1 MHDHNYEETM
11 KNASYYGYL
20 FEPTD
25 MPKNTCDLCHKSFN
39 TPASLKRHIRIHT
52 GERPFQCQIC
62 EKYFSQQS
70 NLWKHVR
77 THTGTIRRVK
87 LLNVLIVSK
96 VQDCFA
102 RLSVE
107 WCKGNSRNFS

>member
-1 MHDHNYEETM
+1 MVHDHNYEEGID
-11 KNASYYGYL
+11 SERYYGYL
-20 FEPTD
+20 LETSEHS
-25 MPKNTCDLCHKSFN
+25 KNTCDMCQKTFN

-77 THTGTIRRVK
+77 THTGILRV
-87 LLNVLIVSK
+87 I
-96 VQDCFA
+96 
-102 RLSVE
+102 
-107 WCKGNSRNFS
+107 